1 MDIFDVLTAI
11 SERKITFVHSG
22 MNEQEAATKANL
34 EISREYNI
42 RLLDIKKLAWERDPV
57 QTEVCRYQRL
67 FFQMF
72 SPSSGVAGNQ
82 PNEALAY

>member
-1 MDIFDVLTAI
+1 MDIFDILTAI
-11 SERKITFVHSG
+11 SERKITFVDSG

-42 RLLDIKKLAWERDPV
+42 RLLDIKKLAGERDPV
-57 QTEVCRYQRL
+57 QTEVRRYQRL

-72 SPSSGVAGNQ
+72 SPSSGVAGHH
-82 PNEALAY
+82 PNKALAY